1 MLHNG
6 YYYNPYL
13 HDLETL
19 ARERERSEAL
29 AARRAR
35 RAQYLPLE
43 DVDSDEEDL
52 YSPPSQRES
61 MYLEARRRQE
71 TLERLATE
79 RRMGETEAFRRRM
92 EQGAVEK
99 EKMQTFQ
106 RSPSQKRS
114 VPINMSRSSPRR
126 PNNVTPP
133 QTPIPVV
140 EYTQA
145 QHDAAERIQKWYQ
158 RYRALKTINDVAAQ
172 FEQTKDA
179 LVFPDSL
186 DFVNPDKPGDVIT
199 IPVVLALEGAH
210 GDVVTEVVDNHPVA
224 LLTTDQPS
232 EDTVTETTSSSFIP
246 ESLDYD
252 VVETTPSPSEDA
264 SPSSQFD
271 SQNER
276 SALQLAYTKRNYPV
290 RAYTENLNVLLMKL
304 DSVQSYGSRKV
315 RERRKEVAQMIE
327 KEAAR
332 IENVERYVEELGEGE
347 SAAVMD
353 A

>member
-1 MLHNG
+1 M
-6 YYYNPYL
+6 P
-13 HDLETL
+13 
-19 ARERERSEAL
+19 R
-29 AARRAR
+29 
-35 RAQYLPLE
+35 
-43 DVDSDEEDL
+43 
-52 YSPPSQRES
+52 SPP
-61 MYLEARRRQE
+61 
-71 TLERLATE
+71 
-79 RRMGETEAFRRRM
+79 RM
-92 EQGAVEK
+92 
-99 EKMQTFQ
+99 
-106 RSPSQKRS
+106 
-114 VPINMSRSSPRR
+114 

-145 QHDAAERIQKWYQ
+145 HHDAAEKIQKWYQ
-158 RYRALKTINDVAAQ
+158 RYRALKTVNDVAAE

-246 ESLDYD
+246 ESHDYE
-252 VVETTPSPSEDA
+252 VVETTASSSEDI
-264 SPSSQFD
+264 SSSSQFD
-271 SQNER
+271 SSNER

-290 RAYTENLNVLLMKL
+290 RAYTEKLNVLLMKL